1 MRRRNRNR
9 GRRRGYKEL
18 ILGMVAVFAGILV
31 IGAGVWGFLI
41 WNRERGLKKP
51 EELLSEYMGYVE
63 EGEYEKMY
71 ELLDVNA
78 SGGVEKEAFISRNS
92 AIYEGIE
99 VRDLVVEITGYDK
112 EREAVV
118 YHTTFDTVAGEV
130 SFENEALFR
139 RGEEGY
145 GLVWE
150 DGLILPGLRKTDR
163 VRVSVT
169 EAKRGQIL
177 DRNDQILAGAGTA
190 SSVGIVPGKLEDRET
205 AVKEVA
211 ELLEMQPEEV
221 EKKLSAKWVKED
233 YFVPLKTV
241 PKIDEIEWLIPL
253 EPDEE
258 IEREKVRQEQLL
270 EIPGVMISDVE
281 VRSYPLKDAAAHLVG
296 YVQNVTAEDLEKHA
310 GEGYTAN
317 SVIGRNGMEGLF
329 EKELKGQNGCRIYVT
344 DEDGELVKEWA
355 SIPVQH
361 GQDVKLTID
370 AGLQQALY
378 AQFGQDESC
387 SVAMNPYTGE
397 VLALL
402 STPSYDNND
411 FILGLSS
418 EQWTALNE
426 DEAQPMYNRFRQ
438 TFCPGSSFK
447 PVTAAV
453 GLSCG
458 AVDPAEDYG
467 NVGLSWQKD
476 ASWGSYYVT
485 TLHAYEPVVLENALI
500 YSDNIYFAKAA
511 LKIGA
516 EELEES
522 LQGLGFGE
530 QVPFEIQM
538 APSQYSNGEHIETEV
553 QLADSGYGQGQM
565 LVNPLHLACIY
576 TAFCNEGNMIKP
588 YLVWQPEANAEY
600 WIPGAFSEE
609 TAAQVLEGVKKV
621 VNDPHGTG
629 YGAHREDILLAGKTG
644 TAEIKDSKEDTSG
657 TELGWFAVFTPEKE
671 QERPILL
678 INMVE
683 DVKGRGGSGYV
694 VQKDAE
700 VLESW
705 FAR

>member
-211 ELLEMQPEEV
+211 ELLEMQPEDV

-344 DEDGELVKEWA
+344 DEDGEQVKEWA